1 MFQKQVK
8 YLFADFVNTTFFK
21 LINPFDTIFLSEVY
35 FIFYKNIMSSKLFVD
50 FVSTEWFYD
59 KHETSLDKYI
69 QLSI

>member
-50 FVSTEWFYD
+50 FVSTE
-59 KHETSLDKYI
+59 
-69 QLSI
+69 